1 MILLG
6 TRQGPNA
13 AHFGAVQATHTWVVG
28 SYSTYKQYAAMVYGQ
43 VKHTV
48 QRAKGHGIFHISCAA
63 PNLHLAWSLS
73 SSSLLVPLSS
83 ASRQRLW
90 YPYGA
95 ATYVRT
101 QVGNLPS
108 HK

>member
-13 AHFGAVQATHTWVVG
+13 AHFGAVQATHTWVVA

-48 QRAKGHGIFHISCAA
+48 QRAMG
-63 PNLHLAWSLS
+63 HLARSLS
-73 SSSLLVPLSS
+73 SSSLLVSLS
-83 ASRQRLW
+83 
-90 YPYGA
+90 YDA
-95 ATYVRT
+95 ATYVR
-101 QVGNLPS
+101 
-108 HK
+108 K